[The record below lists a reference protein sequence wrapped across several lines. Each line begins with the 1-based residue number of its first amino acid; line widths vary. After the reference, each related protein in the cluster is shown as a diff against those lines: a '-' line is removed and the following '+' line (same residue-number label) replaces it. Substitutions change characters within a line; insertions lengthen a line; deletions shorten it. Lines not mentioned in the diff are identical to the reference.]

1 MTEKTEKKVFPEG
14 YLTCPVRRTLS
25 VINGKWK
32 LLILYEL
39 MEKPRRFN
47 VLKRDLVGIS
57 QRLLTSQLK
66 AMVEDG
72 LVHRE
77 VFEVVPPHVEY
88 SLTEKG
94 HSLLPVIEALEAWG
108 EKEIFETNKVHSLP

>member
-1 MTEKTEKKVFPEG
+1 MLDKPEKKVFPEG

-39 MEKPRRFN
+39 MAEPRRFN
-47 VLKRDLVGIS
+47 ALKRDLPGIS
-57 QRLLTSQLK
+57 QRLLTAQLK
-66 AMVEDG
+66 SMVEDG
-72 LVHRE
+72 LVHRK
-77 VFEVVPPHVEY
+77 VYEVVPPHVEY

-94 HSLLPVIEALEAWG
+94 HSLAPVITAMEHWG
-108 EKEIFETNKVHSLP
+108 SREIAASKKS